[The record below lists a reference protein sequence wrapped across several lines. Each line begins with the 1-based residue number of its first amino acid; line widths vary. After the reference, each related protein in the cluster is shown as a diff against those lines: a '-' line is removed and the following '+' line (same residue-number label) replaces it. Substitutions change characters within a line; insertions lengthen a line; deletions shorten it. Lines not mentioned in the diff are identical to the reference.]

1 MLILLSETWATTLA
15 NLIIGRMRFY
25 SIGSSIPHPYM
36 FKFLKY
42 KKFYTNYTY
51 LKCLFI
57 SQPLANKEKDHCSF
71 DGYKHKNE
79 ITTYHLKFFKF
90 E

>member
-25 SIGSSIPHPYM
+25 SIAFLNSSPIYVQI
-36 FKFLKY
+36 FKVQKILY
-42 KKFYTNYTY
+42 QLY

-71 DGYKHKNE
+71 DGYKHKKE

>member
-36 FKFLKY
+36 F
-42 KKFYTNYTY
+42 YTNYTY

-71 DGYKHKNE
+71 DGYKHKKE